1 MKRLASLLLFV
12 AAAATLT
19 AAETPLFT
27 LTKMADGVYAAITTP
42 KEWLSQQCVA
52 TDRSEKHCDEVNERA
67 LACERSNA
75 FRQRLGQ
82 KVTHES
88 HS

>member
-27 LTKMADGVYAAITTP
+27 LTKMADGVYAAITTQMYKINCNALIVVLDDSVLVVDTHSKP
-42 KEWLSQQCVA
+42 SAARAVMEQIKTISDKPVNLS
-52 TDRSEKHCDEVNERA
+52 
-67 LACERSNA
+67 
-75 FRQRLGQ
+75 
-82 KVTHES
+82 
-88 HS
+88 

>member
-1 MKRLASLLLFV
+1 MRYGVAFLPFGAIDPRLLPCVSNCSV
-12 AAAATLT
+12 AAQL
-19 AAETPLFT
+19 
-27 LTKMADGVYAAITTP
+27 TP